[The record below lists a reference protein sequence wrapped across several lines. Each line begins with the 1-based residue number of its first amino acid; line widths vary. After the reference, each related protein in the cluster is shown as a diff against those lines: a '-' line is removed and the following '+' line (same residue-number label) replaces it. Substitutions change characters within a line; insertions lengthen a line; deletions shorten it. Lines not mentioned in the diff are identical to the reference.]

1 MVEFIEP
8 LLDHA
13 EATLDHG
20 SDLHFREIFYT
31 ITGLSDAQ
39 DDSLFANPWTSDRN
53 QHAFFFAFTIVTTI
67 GYGNFA
73 PTTPGGQIFVL
84 IFAVFSIP
92 VAGMAF
98 SYLAEAFLLFFI
110 LLLRNVGALFGRRST
125 ANPAVLP
132 NTSDAGALIPFA
144 ALVVWIILGILVFEA
159 TEASHHTPWSHV
171 ESLYFSVVTL
181 TTVGL
186 GDYVPDTEAG
196 AKFLFFWASVGLG
209 ILATFLTNLSEGIA
223 GVGDRMKFIP
233 FLAFSGAGSRD
244 KSKFRERGDTEF
256 STSKDT
262 VI

>member
-1 MVEFIEP
+1 MACRTDGAHLVQ
-8 LLDHA
+8 LLCYLCSGPELGCHPYV
-13 EATLDHG
+13 
-20 SDLHFREIFYT
+20 LHC
-31 ITGLSDAQ
+31 
-39 DDSLFANPWTSDRN
+39 
-53 QHAFFFAFTIVTTI
+53 
-67 GYGNFA
+67 
-73 PTTPGGQIFVL
+73 
-84 IFAVFSIP
+84 
-92 VAGMAF
+92 
-98 SYLAEAFLLFFI
+98 
-110 LLLRNVGALFGRRST
+110 
-125 ANPAVLP
+125 
-132 NTSDAGALIPFA
+132 
-144 ALVVWIILGILVFEA
+144 
-159 TEASHHTPWSHV
+159 EASHHTPWSHV